1 MNKTEGCISEN
12 ENNLFHQL
20 DAIRDCRVVLK
31 HDLTQAD
38 FSKHELTKR
47 FNVYLNFTVTCR
59 TNSLVYKRE
68 LTSRQEE
75 IYELIKSLH
84 DSGLGYR
91 RIAKRLRDMNI
102 KTARGSVFKN
112 NNVFAV
118 IKRYEERQ
126 VRIREERNRKY
137 EHKWGKMYLTFER
150 K

>member
-1 MNKTEGCISEN
+1 M
-12 ENNLFHQL
+12 
-20 DAIRDCRVVLK
+20 
-31 HDLTQAD
+31 
-38 FSKHELTKR
+38 R

-75 IYELIKSLH
+75 IYELIKSMH

-112 NNVFAV
+112 NNVFSSHKEVRRANRYVLEKNV
-118 IKRYEERQ
+118 IESMSINGEKC
-126 VRIREERNRKY
+126 I
-137 EHKWGKMYLTFER
+137 
-150 K
+150 

>member
-1 MNKTEGCISEN
+1 MTRMQKKTSDDLNEN
-12 ENNLFHQL
+12 ETYNKRSNSNLFSY
-20 DAIRDCRVVLK
+20 CRVVLK
-31 HDLTQAD
+31 HD
-38 FSKHELTKR
+38 LTKR
-47 FNVYLNFTVTCR
+47 FNVYLNFTFTCR

-75 IYELIKSLH
+75 IYELIKSMH

-102 KTARGSVFKN
+102 KTARGSIFKN

-126 VRIREERNRKY
+126 VRLREERNRKY

>member
-1 MNKTEGCISEN
+1 MRDGKMEETICFKKCIITPNK
-12 ENNLFHQL
+12 
-20 DAIRDCRVVLK
+20 RYCRVVLNR
-31 HDLTQAD
+31 DLATAD
-38 FSKHELTKR
+38 LSSRDLTKR
-47 FNVYLNFTVTCR
+47 FNVFLNFIVIFR
-59 TNSLVYKRE
+59 MNSLMSKRE

-102 KTARGSVFKN
+102 KTAHGSVFKN

>member
-1 MNKTEGCISEN
+1 MVNSRGIEKNIWQKETHITPQIV
-12 ENNLFHQL
+12 H
-20 DAIRDCRVVLK
+20 CRVVLK

-68 LTSRQEE
+68 LTNRQEE
-75 IYELIKSLH
+75 IYELIKSMH

-118 IKRYEERQ
+118 INRYEERQ
-126 VRIREERNRKY
+126 VRLREERNRKY

>member
-1 MNKTEGCISEN
+1 MN
-12 ENNLFHQL
+12 
-20 DAIRDCRVVLK
+20 RDLATA
-31 HDLTQAD
+31 DLSSRD
-38 FSKHELTKR
+38 LTKR

-75 IYELIKSLH
+75 IYELIKSMH
-84 DSGLGYR
+84 DSGFGYR

-126 VRIREERNRKY
+126 VRLREERNRKY